1 MKPALLKFCA
11 ILHAA
16 QAQVLK
22 TTDDWKGTPSVSGSF
37 TPPKNK
43 VASERIGSREDWDKL
58 RALNRP
64 LVVGF
69 FTDWKEGNGQTFL
82 QTAVDVATN
91 HYIEYR
97 FGHCLDADMVA
108 EHGDGNVIIF
118 LPADKATEHEAQTVR
133 LVDENEWTIDSIK
146 KFIKENAYGKVP
158 EATSISFSDM
168 QYPLAVVVDQNMNP
182 TNPDIIKKTREAL
195 FKIQKEFD
203 GKMNFAV
210 AHLNPRFEKDSG
222 LFPLTT
228 STKIDRNEAFA
239 VIVESKK
246 AHSVMEGVF
255 DPEKSDF
262 RDFVAKFIAS
272 KEAPEEAEEG
282 EEIHLKDEL

>member
-1 MKPALLKFCA
+1 
-11 ILHAA
+11 
-16 QAQVLK
+16 
-22 TTDDWKGTPSVSGSF
+22 
-37 TPPKNK
+37 
-43 VASERIGSREDWDKL
+43 
-58 RALNRP
+58 
-64 LVVGF
+64 VVGF

-91 HYIEYR
+91 HFIEYR
-97 FGHCLDADMVA
+97 FCHCMDAEMLA

-158 EATSISFSDM
+158 VATSISFKDM
-168 QYPLAVVVDQNMNP
+168 QYPLALVLDQNMNP
-182 TNPDIIKKTREAL
+182 TNADVIKNTREAL
-195 FKIQKEFD
+195 FKLQEEFE

-210 AHLNPRFEKDSG
+210 AQLNSRFEKDSG

-228 STKIDRNEAFA
+228 STKINRSEAFA

-246 AHSVMEGVF
+246 SHLVMEGVF
-255 DPEKSDF
+255 DPEKNDL
-262 RDFVAKFIAS
+262 RDFVAKYIAS

-282 EEIHLKDEL
+282 EEILLKDEL